1 MATISTSPNPL
12 EKVIEKLDECII
24 SLQSIPNTGECSTVR
39 WKIYKLIQAQ
49 QGDCNGA
56 LYKELRCSIHYGLI
70 GENGNPV
77 TLPCGHNYCINCISP
92 ILSDPY
98 SDKRC
103 PDCRSPID
111 ITLEQLKPNIALKS
125 IVTYLLPR

>member
-56 LYKELRCSIHYGLI
+56 LYKELRCSIHLGLI
-70 GENGNPV
+70 GENGFPV
-77 TLPCGHNYCINCISP
+77 TLPCGHNYCIYCISP
-92 ILSDPY
+92 ILSVLY
-98 SDKRC
+98 SAKIC
-103 PDCRSPID
+103 PECRSPIN
-111 ITLEQLKPNIALKS
+111 ITLDQLKPNIALQS